1 MAMALASDCQNS
13 RRKLRRSHFPLRAN
27 PRMGQPAL
35 ANGISPGAR
44 PLPSKRIRPGR
55 ELSGIGPGLPVL
67 TYGNH
72 SRQRTLPAIHCSQ
85 SIGGGLFSF
94 AVLGLLAAD
103 GAMPGG
109 HGKRLCAHR
118 LWLVRCGCR
127 RRRRVGARVCD
138 CRAAVRAVVSGRGTL
153 FLSVRRAQRE
163 KPGKNSSEF
172 SMNTAEKIAAE
183 LRGSKVMA
191 ARAVTVA
198 KPNPWAGSAN
208 GDAEKQRVAGIV
220 QRLRTWSEMP
230 TLPLSK
236 IVELTGLSRAR
247 IVQLVELG
255 TLQRKSSEI
264 IFASVL
270 QHFANR
276 VSKLSAAG
284 KSRSKSK
291 SGKAAGR

>member
-1 MAMALASDCQNS
+1 
-13 RRKLRRSHFPLRAN
+13 
-27 PRMGQPAL
+27 
-35 ANGISPGAR
+35 
-44 PLPSKRIRPGR
+44 
-55 ELSGIGPGLPVL
+55 
-67 TYGNH
+67 
-72 SRQRTLPAIHCSQ
+72 
-85 SIGGGLFSF
+85 
-94 AVLGLLAAD
+94 
-103 GAMPGG
+103 
-109 HGKRLCAHR
+109 
-118 LWLVRCGCR
+118 
-127 RRRRVGARVCD
+127 
-138 CRAAVRAVVSGRGTL
+138 
-153 FLSVRRAQRE
+153 
-163 KPGKNSSEF
+163 
-172 SMNTAEKIAAE
+172 MNAAEKIAAE

-191 ARAVTVA
+191 ARAVAVA

-220 QRLRTWSEMP
+220 LRLRAWSEMP

-255 TLQRKSSEI
+255 TFQRKSSEI